1 MKEKSL
7 NTNLKNK
14 QEKGCMKT
22 KKINVFSNLIRKIL
36 VLSEMIKWICLKNR
50 KKYNDTAG

>member
-1 MKEKSL
+1 MYE
-7 NTNLKNK
+7 N
-14 QEKGCMKT
+14 

-50 KKYNDTAG
+50 KKYNETAG